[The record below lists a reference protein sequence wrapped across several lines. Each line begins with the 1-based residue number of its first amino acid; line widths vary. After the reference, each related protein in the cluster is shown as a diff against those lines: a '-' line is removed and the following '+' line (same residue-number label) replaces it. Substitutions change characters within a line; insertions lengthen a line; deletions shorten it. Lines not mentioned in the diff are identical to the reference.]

1 MNDFFCLHSCGM
13 GVSTLDILHCKH
25 CILLAITVM
34 SLLSLSLSSD
44 QPAYLAE
51 PFACGQAFISSVFDS
66 LTTVTFHSPGII
78 YLLESL
84 LGTLPQRSK
93 CGIMIELPISAAY
106 HFVGNFY
113 GKLYHYMA
121 DQGLLCIGI
130 HRQLY
135 PGSCHRYI
143 ITAPNS
149 DLILLHNDIL
159 LALKL
164 TE

>member
-1 MNDFFCLHSCGM
+1 MY
-13 GVSTLDILHCKH
+13 DISHYSNV
-25 CILLAITVM
+25 TP
-34 SLLSLSLSSD
+34 LSLSSD

-84 LGTLPQRSK
+84 LGTLPQDNQITK
-93 CGIMIELPISAAY
+93 CGIVTELPISSVY
-106 HFVGNFY
+106 QFVGNVY
-113 GKLYHYMA
+113 GKLYHYLA
-121 DQGLLCIGI
+121 EQGLLSIGI

-143 ITAPNS
+143 ITAPSN
-149 DLILLHNDIL
+149 DLKLLDNDML

>member
-1 MNDFFCLHSCGM
+1 MYIISHYSNVTPF
-13 GVSTLDILHCKH
+13 
-25 CILLAITVM
+25 
-34 SLLSLSLSSD
+34 SLSSD

-84 LGTLPQRSK
+84 LGTLPQDNQISK
-93 CGIMIELPISAAY
+93 CGVMTELPISSFY
-106 HFVGNFY
+106 QFVDNFY
-113 GKLYHYMA
+113 SKLYRYMA
-121 DQGLLCIGI
+121 EQGLLSIGV

-135 PGSCHRYI
+135 PGSSHRYI
-143 ITAPNS
+143 ITAPSS
-149 DLILLHNDIL
+149 DLILLDNDIL